1 MSKTTAVTNYS
12 KLSDS
17 ELLTQC
23 QKTNKSLTGNAN
35 FKFEAERLS
44 EFSSNILRFQD
55 GILAAKDGGVQAINS
70 KNIARQAVL
79 DDLRYFGVA
88 VNLQAEGDKEKLLTS
103 GLTLSKDHAPKG
115 VLPKPTGFDLD
126 AGDNSGEIVCS
137 VNALNSA
144 RMYCF
149 YYAEAP
155 APANVSEW
163 KVVMSTTR
171 KKKITGLTSG
181 KKYEF
186 RCAYKGS
193 EDEVI
198 YSDLLT
204 IYAQ

>member
-1 MSKTTAVTNYS
+1 MSKATVVTNYS

-17 ELLTQC
+17 ELLTQA
-23 QKTNKSLTGNAN
+23 QKTNKSLTGNTN
-35 FKFEAERLS
+35 FKFEAERLPQ
-44 EFSSNILRFQD
+44 FATNISRLQD

-70 KNIARQAVL
+70 KNIARQTVI
-79 DDLRYFGVA
+79 DDLHYFGVA
-88 VNLQAEGDKEKLLTS
+88 VNLQAEDDKEKLLTT
-103 GLTLSKDHAPKG
+103 GLTLSKDPAPKG

-126 AGDNSGEIVCS
+126 AGDNSGEIVCT
-137 VNALNSA
+137 VNALSGT

-149 YYAEAP
+149 YYAESP
-155 APANVSEW
+155 APASIEDW
-163 KVVMSTTR
+163 KVIMSTTR